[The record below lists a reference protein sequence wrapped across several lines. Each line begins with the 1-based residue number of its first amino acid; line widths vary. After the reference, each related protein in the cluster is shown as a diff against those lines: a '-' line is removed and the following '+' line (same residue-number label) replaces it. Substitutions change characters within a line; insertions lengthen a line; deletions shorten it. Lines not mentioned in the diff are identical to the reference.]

1 MQFSLEMDV
10 SILTVFLQGMIS
22 FFSPCVL
29 PLLPIYIGYLSGGTS
44 SVGEDGRVYY
54 KRSKVM
60 LNTVFFVLGVSFTFL
75 LLGLGMTAVGG
86 FFNGKQL
93 IFSRMSGILVFCFGL
108 YQLGVFGKAS
118 VLEKE
123 HRLPLHLNT
132 MAMSPITALIM
143 GFSFSFAW
151 TPCVGPTLASV
162 LIMVASASTKMLGI
176 MLIGVYTLGFILPF
190 LVVGLFTTSL
200 LDFFKKHNQ
209 IVKYT
214 VKIGGILMLIM
225 GVFMF
230 TGKMN
235 SITGYLSNISSSNQQ
250 ENQEN
255 MEFQDSD
262 EDTSSSQL
270 DSETEGKNEEEAE
283 QEVKKETSDS
293 EDEIEQEIEEE
304 VDSEDEEETDQ
315 EEKEQNEEQLYP
327 AIDFT
332 LKDQYGNTHTL
343 SDYKGKTV
351 FLNFW
356 ATWCP
361 PCRAEMPDIQKIYE
375 SYKEDGDDSL
385 VILGVAGPSQG
396 KEKSKQGV
404 IDFLEEN
411 GYTYPVLMDTT
422 GEQFMNYGVYT
433 LPTTYMIDKDGS
445 VFGYVSGQISEEMMR
460 SMIKQTMEGK
470 R

>member
-60 LNTVFFVLGVSFTFL
+60 LNTVFFVIGVSLTFFI
-75 LLGLGMTAVGG
+75 LGLGMTAVGG
-86 FFNGKQL
+86 FFNSRQL
-93 IFSRMSGILVFCFGL
+93 LFSRISGIIVFCFGL
-108 YQLGVFGKAS
+108 YQLGVFGTSS

-123 HRLPLHLNT
+123 HRLPFRLNM

-162 LIMVASASTKMLGI
+162 LIMVASASTKMAGI

-190 LVVGLFTTSL
+190 LILGLFTTTL
-200 LDFFKKHNQ
+200 LEFFKNHNQ

-214 VKIGGILMLIM
+214 VKMGGILMLLM
-225 GVFMF
+225 GIFIF
-230 TGKMN
+230 TGKMD
-235 SITGYLSNISSSNQQ
+235 SVTGYLSNISSSDQQ

-255 MEFQDSD
+255 MQSQDSD
-262 EDTSSSQL
+262 EKIDSSQL
-270 DSETEGKNEEEAE
+270 DSEMEEESEEKEEIESNTEGENKEEEEA
-283 QEVKKETSDS
+283 DS
-293 EDEIEQEIEEE
+293 E
-304 VDSEDEEETDQ
+304 T
-315 EEKEQNEEQLYP
+315 EEKEQLYP

-375 SYKEDGDDSL
+375 SYKEDKDESL

-396 KEKSKQGV
+396 KEKTKQGV

-433 LPTTYMIDKDGS
+433 LPTTYMIDKDGN
-445 VFGYVSGQISEEMMR
+445 VFGYVSGQISEEIMR
-460 SMIKQTMEGK
+460 SIIQQTMEGK